1 MMPKTVLG
9 EVASWHCHYLASK
22 PSHVGVDVDGL
33 AYLMH
38 CPTFCSHQTRGQG
51 LLSDV
56 VLSHRTAVGG
66 GAFLGDAKPPGLDI

>member
-38 CPTFCSHQTRGQG
+38 CPTFCSHQTRG
-51 LLSDV
+51 
-56 VLSHRTAVGG
+56 
-66 GAFLGDAKPPGLDI
+66 